1 MWLEGSSGPC
11 TPEGSVL
18 GDLGMPSGKWVTE
31 RGPLC
36 LFFLSF
42 KEAQGKVDLVAEIAL
57 CPLELLGNSGL

>member
-1 MWLEGSSGPC
+1 M
-11 TPEGSVL
+11 L
-18 GDLGMPSGKWVTE
+18 GDLGTPSGKWVTE

-42 KEAQGKVDLVAEIAL
+42 KEAQGKVGLVAEIAL